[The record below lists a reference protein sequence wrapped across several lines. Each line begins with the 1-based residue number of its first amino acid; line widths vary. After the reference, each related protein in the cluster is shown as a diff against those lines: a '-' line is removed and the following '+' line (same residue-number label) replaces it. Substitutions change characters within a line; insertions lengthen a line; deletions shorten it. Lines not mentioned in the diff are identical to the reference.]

1 MGTVESLNT
10 FQMYCTLEPGW
21 STLPFTLPDGN
32 CKRSHVHR
40 ENFLNQ
46 PYISTVKL
54 TVCSVRL
61 SRWCYTF
68 RLSLQSAALCCVSAS
83 TSSTQQRQSSAAS
96 QSCGFLS
103 NISASNSIPRMS
115 TSSST
120 LVLKGPNMA
129 PHEHA
134 VSLSYPHGNI
144 SPQRLSLTDTILQW
158 ANTAPFTE
166 LRFIFTGHV
175 RKPRFRVSVYS
186 VYSGHYG
193 SFCLK
198 CCNPVLSVSES
209 PKSLN

>member
-1 MGTVESLNT
+1 MGTVESPNT

-46 PYISTVKL
+46 PYISPVKL

-68 RLSLQSAALCCVSAS
+68 RLSLQPAALCCVSAS
-83 TSSTQQRQSSAAS
+83 TSSTQQRQSSA
-96 QSCGFLS
+96 L
-103 NISASNSIPRMS
+103 NNIPRMS
-115 TSSST
+115 TSTST

-134 VSLSYPHGNI
+134 VALSYPHGNI

-166 LRFIFTGHV
+166 LRFIFTRHV
-175 RKPRFRVSVYS
+175 RKPRFRVSVCS
-186 VYSGHYG
+186 VCSVCSGHYG

-198 CCNPVLSVSES
+198 CCNPVLSVSEN

>member
-1 MGTVESLNT
+1 M
-10 FQMYCTLEPGW
+10 
-21 STLPFTLPDGN
+21 FT
-32 CKRSHVHR
+32 

-46 PYISTVKL
+46 PYISAVKL
-54 TVCSVRL
+54 SETQQVLLHFSFV
-61 SRWCYTF
+61 T
-68 RLSLQSAALCCVSAS
+68 SAALCCVSAS
-83 TSSTQQRQSSAAS
+83 TSGTQQRQSSAAS
-96 QSCGFLS
+96 QSSGFL

-115 TSSST
+115 ASSST

-134 VSLSYPHGNI
+134 VSLSYPRGNI
-144 SPQRLSLTDTILQW
+144 SPQRLSLTDTILPW

-166 LRFIFTGHV
+166 SFIFTRHI
-175 RKPRFRVSVYS
+175 RKPRFRVG
-186 VYSGHYG
+186 VYSGRYG